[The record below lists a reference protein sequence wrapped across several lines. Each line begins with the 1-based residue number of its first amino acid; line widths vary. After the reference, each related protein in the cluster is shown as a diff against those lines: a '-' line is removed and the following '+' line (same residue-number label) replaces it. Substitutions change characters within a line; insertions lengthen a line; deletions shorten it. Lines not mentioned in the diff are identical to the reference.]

1 MNSGVIIT
9 CAVTGSGDTVG
20 KNPAVPVT
28 PVQIVDDCIQAANA
42 GAAVVHVHVRDPET
56 RRGCRDLDLFREVV
70 EQLRDRNSDLI
81 INLTSGMGGDFVP
94 GEDDPAVPGPGT
106 DLVGPDERL
115 AHIEELRPE
124 ICSLDCGSMNF
135 GLGHEVYINTTASL
149 EIMAGRCQKIGV
161 KPELEV
167 FDLGQVRCAKYLR
180 DQGLVDDP
188 PVFQICLGLA
198 WGAGANVESMLAMR
212 NELPEGS
219 KWFAFGVGR
228 QQMPMAAQSI
238 LLGGHVRVG
247 LEDNLYLSRGVLASN
262 GELVEK
268 AVQIIEELGS
278 TVLSPDE
285 ARQELGLANA

>member
-1 MNSGVIIT
+1 MSSGVIVT
-9 CAVTGSGDTVG
+9 CAVTGAGDTLDKHPG
-20 KNPAVPVT
+20 VPVT
-28 PVQIVDDCIQAANA
+28 PDQIVDACIEAANA
-42 GAAVVHVHVRDPET
+42 GAAVVHVHVRDPAT
-56 RRGCRDLDLFREVV
+56 GKGSRNTDLYREVV
-70 EQLRDRNSDLI
+70 EQVRERNPEVI

-94 GEDDPAVPGPGT
+94 GEGDPAVPGPGT
-106 DLVGPDERL
+106 DLVGPLERL

-135 GLGHEVYINTTASL
+135 GLGHEVYINTTANL
-149 EIMAGRCQKIGV
+149 EIMAERCQQIGV

-167 FDLGQVRCAKYLR
+167 FDLGQIRCAKYLR

-198 WGAGANVESMLAMR
+198 WGAGADAESMLAMR
-212 NELPEGS
+212 NELPTGS

-228 QQMPMAAQSI
+228 QQMPMVAQAI

-268 AVQIIEELGS
+268 AVRIIEELGGK
-278 TVLSPDE
+278 VLDPDQ
-285 ARQELGLANA
+285 ARQELGLGSA